1 MFTPTSKVFLPV
13 AVVALLLGAAYKI
26 LTGDLLGSV
35 LFLMVG
41 VVAFLLG
48 VMLSTVREN
57 EYAPPVPANA
67 PPPTVRAVAV
77 APLPGGGGWPVVGGV
92 SVALVMLGLIEHP
105 LFVWAGVL
113 LAVVAGAGWLARAAS
128 ESTGRQ
134 ISLLPIG
141 LPVLGLA
148 TIASVMFCLS
158 RILLTVPEQASTAIA
173 LAVAVLI
180 MGGASLAA
188 MRPRISGRTLATIL
202 AVGSLLMVGGG
213 VAAAARGERKV
224 EPHAEEVTGSGA
236 ALVQVKAEGVA
247 FKTDTITLKA
257 DAEVEIR
264 FDNNDRDVQ
273 HNITILGQD
282 PSKPV
287 FRGRLVTGVATATYK
302 FHAPGPGEYKF
313 QCDVHPAQMKGTVKV
328 V

>member
-1 MFTPTSKVFLPV
+1 MFTPTSKLFLPV
-13 AVVALLLGAAYKI
+13 AAVALFLGAAYKI

-48 VMLSTVREN
+48 IMLSTVREN
-57 EYAPPVPANA
+57 EYAPAVPSNA

-92 SVALVMLGLIEHP
+92 ALALVMLGLIEHP
-105 LFVWAGVL
+105 LFTWAGVL
-113 LAVVAGAGWLARAAS
+113 LGLVAGAGWLARAAS
-128 ESTGRQ
+128 ESTGRP

-141 LPVLGLA
+141 LPVLGLT

-188 MRPRISGRTLATIL
+188 LRPSISGRSLAALL

-224 EPHAEEVTGSGA
+224 ETHAEKVAGSEAG
-236 ALVQVKAEGVA
+236 LVQVKAEGVT

-257 DAEVEIR
+257 NADVEIR

-273 HNITILGQD
+273 HNIDILGQD
-282 PSKPV
+282 PAKPV
-287 FRGRLVTGVATATYK
+287 FRGQLVSGVATATYK